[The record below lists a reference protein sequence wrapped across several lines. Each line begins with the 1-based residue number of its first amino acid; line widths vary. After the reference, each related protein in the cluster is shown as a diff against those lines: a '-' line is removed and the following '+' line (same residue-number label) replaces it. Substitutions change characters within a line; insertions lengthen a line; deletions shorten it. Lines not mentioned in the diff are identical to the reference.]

1 MVNFDLKNDFREN
14 ICKVLKTKIITF
26 EKNDLITTYIEKRG
40 QIGILFT
47 GQAELVRYDING
59 NKVIVEKFNDN
70 DLFGEFFYSVTSNN
84 ELTVIAKEKC
94 EIIFFNYND
103 LFNPCITKG
112 QNYYDTI
119 SKFMLILS
127 HKIITMN
134 TRIEVL
140 SKRTIREKLL
150 TYFEHIAKE
159 KHSRVFYLDFSLS
172 DLADYLSIDR
182 SAMMREIKNL
192 IDDGIIKKNNRKI
205 KLIEH

>member
-1 MVNFDLKNDFREN
+1 MVDYDLKNSFRDSICRVLRTN
-14 ICKVLKTKIITF
+14 IVTF
-26 EKNDLITTYIEKRG
+26 NKGDLITTYIEKRG
-40 QIGILFT
+40 QIGILFN
-47 GQAELVRYDING
+47 GLAELVRYDING
-59 NKVIVEKFNDN
+59 NKVIVEKFEDN

-84 ELTVIAKEKC
+84 ELMVVAKERC

-103 LFNPCITKG
+103 LFNPTIPKG
-112 QNYYDTI
+112 QIYYDTI

-127 HKIITMN
+127 NKILTTN

-159 KHSRVFYLDFSLS
+159 KRSRVFYLDFSLS

-192 IDDGIIKKNNRKI
+192 IDDGIIVKNNRKI

>member
-1 MVNFDLKNDFREN
+1 MVDFDLKNSFRDSICRVLRTN
-14 ICKVLKTKIITF
+14 IVTF
-26 EKNDLITTYIEKRG
+26 NKGDLITTYIEKRG
-40 QIGILFT
+40 QIGILFN
-47 GQAELVRYDING
+47 GLAELVRYDING
-59 NKVIVEKFNDN
+59 NKVIVEKFEDN

-84 ELTVIAKEKC
+84 ELMVVAKERC

-103 LFNPCITKG
+103 LFNPTIPKG
-112 QNYYDTI
+112 QIYYDTI

-127 HKIITMN
+127 NKILTTN

-159 KHSRVFYLDFSLS
+159 KRSRVFYLDFSLS

-192 IDDGIIKKNNRKI
+192 IDDGIIVKNNRKI

>member
-1 MVNFDLKNDFREN
+1 MVDFDLKNIFKDN
-14 ICKVLKTKIITF
+14 ICKLLKTNIITF
-26 EKNDLITTYIEKRG
+26 DRGNLITTYIEKRG
-40 QIGILFT
+40 QIGILFS
-47 GQAELVRYDING
+47 GSAELIRYDING
-59 NKVIVEKFNDN
+59 NKVIVEKFDNN

-84 ELTVIAKEKC
+84 ELMVIAKEKC

-103 LFNPCITKG
+103 LFNPTIPKG
-112 QNYYDTI
+112 QVYYDTI
-119 SKFMLILS
+119 SKFMLVLSNKIL
-127 HKIITMN
+127 ITN

-159 KHSRVFYLDFSLS
+159 KHSRVFYLDSSLS

-192 IDDGIIKKNNRKI
+192 IDDGIIVKNNRKI